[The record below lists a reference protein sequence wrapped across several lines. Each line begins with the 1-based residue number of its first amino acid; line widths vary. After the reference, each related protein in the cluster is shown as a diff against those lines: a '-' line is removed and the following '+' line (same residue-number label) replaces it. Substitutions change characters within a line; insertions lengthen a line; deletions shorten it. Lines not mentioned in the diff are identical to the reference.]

1 MSSSV
6 SILRNM
12 VSFDKAEQFDG
23 FSKVVIIVSDEIE
36 YSAGTETGRTL
47 TLNCPWGTQE
57 IANNILQSI
66 KGFQYQPMT
75 AENALVDPSVE
86 IGDGVS
92 ANGVYSGVYSLETK
106 FNSNLPTT
114 VSAPADEELYEEHTY
129 VPKSE
134 REVTRKFLDF
144 QSQFRIQD
152 GKISA
157 EVSER
162 KSDVSSLNSKLTVQA
177 NQISTEIAERKSETS
192 SLRSSIIQ
200 ESNRITA
207 EVQTRASETESL
219 RSTMD
224 IQAGQITAKVNKN
237 DGNSSTFGW
246 ALETSSWR
254 IFSGSNTVLKAD
266 KDGLEV
272 KGVIRA
278 TSGEIGGFKITSNSL
293 TYNSQTWGGTNSTG
307 IYLGPQGIQCGS
319 KENGVQITNNG
330 YLYAENGEFRGS
342 VRAGNIQYGGNAGYF
357 NGGGIS
363 SSSILGDRMVANT
376 ISTAYT
382 SSGINASLG
391 RADAAYNICT
401 GITTA
406 QKFISQELTATGK
419 ASVGTLYIGG
429 VSVTKKSAT
438 FKDGSGSYVTI
449 SYWG

>member
-6 SILRNM
+6 NILRNM

-23 FSKVVIIVSDEIE
+23 FSKVIIIVSDEVE
-36 YSAGTETGRTL
+36 YSAGTDTGRTL

-86 IGDGVS
+86 IGDGIS

-157 EVSER
+157 EVEER
-162 KSDVSSLNSKLTVQA
+162 KSDTKTIRATL
-177 NQISTEIAERKSETS
+177 
-192 SLRSSIIQ
+192 
-200 ESNRITA
+200 
-207 EVQTRASETESL
+207 EV
-219 RSTMD
+219 
-224 IQAGQITAKVNKN
+224 QAGQITAKVNKN
-237 DGNSSTFGW
+237 DGSSSTFGW
-246 ALETSSWR
+246 ALETASWR

-266 KDGLEV
+266 KNGLEV

-278 TSGEIGGFKITSNSL
+278 TSGEIGGFTITSNSL
-293 TYNSQTWGGTNSTG
+293 TYNNQTWGGTNTNG
-307 IYLGPQGIQCGS
+307 IYIGPSGIQLG
-319 KENGVQITNNG
+319 NNFKVDSAGNLTAASGTFSG
-330 YLYAENGEFRGS
+330 Y
-342 VRAGNIQYGGNAGYF
+342 VKAGNIQYGGSNGTLSGSALTGGSVYGGSGGAIARSTLSTHNLTGGINTSLGYADFANGVF
-357 NGGGIS
+357 NGWNRARQIACDQISASQILMGGRNF
-363 SSSILGDRMVANT
+363 G
-376 ISTAYT
+376 
-382 SSGINASLG
+382 AS
-391 RADAAYNICT
+391 
-401 GITTA
+401 
-406 QKFISQELTATGK
+406 
-419 ASVGTLYIGG
+419 
-429 VSVTKKSAT
+429 
-438 FKDGSGSYVTI
+438 TI
-449 SYWG
+449 SYVDAKGNTHAINVVTWSWR

>member
-6 SILRNM
+6 NILRNM

-86 IGDGVS
+86 IGDGIS

-157 EVSER
+157 EVEER
-162 KSDVSSLNSKLTVQA
+162 KSDTKTIRATL
-177 NQISTEIAERKSETS
+177 
-192 SLRSSIIQ
+192 
-200 ESNRITA
+200 
-207 EVQTRASETESL
+207 EV
-219 RSTMD
+219 
-224 IQAGQITAKVNKN
+224 QAGQITAKVNKN
-237 DGNSSTFGW
+237 DGSSSTFGW
-246 ALETSSWR
+246 ALETASWR

-266 KDGLEV
+266 KNGLEV

-293 TYNSQTWGGTNSTG
+293 TYNNQTWGGTNTNG
-307 IYLGPQGIQCGS
+307 IYIGPSGIQCGS
-319 KENGVQITNNG
+319 DSNGVKITSNG
-330 YLYAENGEFRGS
+330 NLYAENGYFRGS
-342 VRAGNIQYGGNAGYF
+342 VNAGNIQYGGSAGYMS
-357 NGGGIS
+357 GGGIS
-363 SSSILGDRMVANT
+363 SGSISGNRLASHTVG
-376 ISTAYT
+376 TAYT
-382 SSGINASLG
+382 SSGINTSLG
-391 RADAAYNICT
+391 YADFSNGVFNGWNTASNIYANS
-401 GITTA
+401 IVA
-406 QKFISQELTATGK
+406 KS
-419 ASVGTLYIGG
+419 SLYIPYGG
-429 VSVTKKSAT
+429 GTRKVSVDT
-438 FKDGSGSYVTI
+438 VTI
-449 SYWG
+449 SGHVYNVLTI

>member
-6 SILRNM
+6 NILRNM
-12 VSFDKAEQFDG
+12 VSFDKAEQFDS
-23 FSKVVIIVSDEIE
+23 FSKVVIIVSDEVE
-36 YSAGTETGRTL
+36 YSAGTDTGRTL

-157 EVSER
+157 EVEER
-162 KSDVSSLNSKLTVQA
+162 KSDTKSIRATLEVQA
-177 NQISTEIAERKSETS
+177 
-192 SLRSSIIQ
+192 
-200 ESNRITA
+200 
-207 EVQTRASETESL
+207 
-219 RSTMD
+219 D
-224 IQAGQITAKVNKN
+224 QITAKVNKN
-237 DGNSSTFGW
+237 DGSSSTFGW
-246 ALETSSWR
+246 ALETASWR

-266 KDGLEV
+266 KNGLEV

-278 TSGEIGGFKITSNSL
+278 TSGEIGGFTITSNSL
-293 TYNSQTWGGTNSTG
+293 TYNNQTWGGTNSTG
-307 IYLGPQGIQCGS
+307 IYIGPQGVQCGAAAT
-319 KENGVQITNNG
+319 GVQITNNG
-330 YLYAENGEFRGS
+330 YLYAEHGEFRGS
-342 VRAGNIQYGGNAGYF
+342 IRAGNIQYGGNAGYL

-363 SSSILGDRMVANT
+363 GGSIYGDRLVGGT
-376 ISTAYT
+376 ITTAYT
-382 SSGINASLG
+382 SSGINGSLG
-391 RADAAYNICT
+391 RADYSYNVCT
-401 GITTA
+401 GVTTA
-406 QKFISQELTATGK
+406 SSIITQTLRATSTV
-419 ASVGTLYIGG
+419 SVESLYING
-429 VSVTKKSAT
+429 VSVTKKSTT
-438 FKDGSGSYVTI
+438 FKDGSGKNVTI

>member
-1 MSSSV
+1 
-6 SILRNM
+6 M

-36 YSAGTETGRTL
+36 YSAGTDTGRTL

-57 IANNILQSI
+57 VANNILESI

-86 IGDGVS
+86 IGDGIS

-134 REVTRKFLDF
+134 REVTRKFLEF

-157 EVSER
+157 EVEER
-162 KSDVSSLNSKLTVQA
+162 KSDTKSIRATLEVQA
-177 NQISTEIAERKSETS
+177 
-192 SLRSSIIQ
+192 
-200 ESNRITA
+200 
-207 EVQTRASETESL
+207 
-219 RSTMD
+219 D
-224 IQAGQITAKVNKN
+224 QITAKVNKN
-237 DGNSSTFGW
+237 DGSSSTFGW
-246 ALETSSWR
+246 ALETASWR

-266 KDGLEV
+266 KNGLEV

-293 TYNSQTWGGTNSTG
+293 TYNNQTWGGTNTNG
-307 IYLGPQGIQCGS
+307 IYIGPNGIQLGKNFKVDAAGNLTAAS
-319 KENGVQITNNG
+319 GT
-330 YLYAENGEFRGS
+330 FTGS
-342 VRAGNIQYGGNAGYF
+342 VNAGNIRYGGNYGTF

-363 SSSILGDRMVANT
+363 GGSISGNRLMGGT
-376 ISTAYT
+376 ITTAYT
-382 SSGINASLG
+382 SGGINTSLG
-391 RADAAYNICT
+391 YADFAN
-401 GITTA
+401 GV
-406 QKFISQELTATGK
+406 F
-419 ASVGTLYIGG
+419 GG
-429 VSVTKKSAT
+429 WNTS
-438 FKDGSGSYVTI
+438 SYVSTRELRTGSI
-449 SYWG
+449 QVNGRQWRPGYITDGNGNSVQVIRVL

>member
-6 SILRNM
+6 NILRNM

-36 YSAGTETGRTL
+36 YSAGTDTGRTL

-86 IGDGVS
+86 IGDGIS

-114 VSAPADEELYEEHTY
+114 VSSPADEELYEEHTY

-157 EVSER
+157 EVEER
-162 KSDVSSLNSKLTVQA
+162 KSDTKTIRATL
-177 NQISTEIAERKSETS
+177 
-192 SLRSSIIQ
+192 
-200 ESNRITA
+200 
-207 EVQTRASETESL
+207 EV
-219 RSTMD
+219 
-224 IQAGQITAKVNKN
+224 QAGQITAKVNKN
-237 DGNSSTFGW
+237 DGSSSTFGW
-246 ALETSSWR
+246 ALETASWR

-266 KDGLEV
+266 KNGLEV

-278 TSGEIGGFKITSNSL
+278 TSGEIGGFTITSNSL
-293 TYNSQTWGGTNSTG
+293 TYNNQTWGGTNTNG
-307 IYLGPQGIQCGS
+307 IYIGPSGIQLGRNFKVDS
-319 KENGVQITNNG
+319 AGNLTAASGTFTGAVH
-330 YLYAENGEFRGS
+330 
-342 VRAGNIQYGGNAGYF
+342 AGNIQYGGGAGHLS
-357 NGGGIS
+357 GDGIS
-363 SSSILGDRMVANT
+363 SGSISGNRLVGGT
-376 ISTAYT
+376 ITTAYT
-382 SSGINASLG
+382 SGGINASLG
-391 RADAAYNICT
+391 YADFANGVFNGWNDASYV
-401 GITTA
+401 
-406 QKFISQELTATGK
+406 K
-419 ASVGTLYIGG
+419 ASVVVATGLT
-429 VSVTKKSAT
+429 VSDFTFAGYDVTWRT
-438 FKDGSGSYVTI
+438 IKDGNGLSQTI
-449 SYWG
+449 LVRS

>member
-6 SILRNM
+6 NILRNM

-75 AENALVDPSVE
+75 AEHALVDPSVE
-86 IGDGVS
+86 IGDGIS
-92 ANGVYSGVYSLETK
+92 ANGVYSGAYSLETK

-134 REVTRKFLDF
+134 REVTRKFLEF

-157 EVSER
+157 EVEER
-162 KSDVSSLNSKLTVQA
+162 KSDTKSIRATLEVQA
-177 NQISTEIAERKSETS
+177 
-192 SLRSSIIQ
+192 
-200 ESNRITA
+200 
-207 EVQTRASETESL
+207 
-219 RSTMD
+219 D
-224 IQAGQITAKVNKN
+224 QITAKVNKN
-237 DGNSSTFGW
+237 DGSSSTFGW
-246 ALETSSWR
+246 ALETASWR

-266 KDGLEV
+266 KNGLEV

-293 TYNSQTWGGTNSTG
+293 TYNNQTWGGTNSTG
-307 IYLGPQGIQCGS
+307 IYIGPNGIQLGKNFKVDS
-319 KENGVQITNNG
+319 AGNLTAASGTFSG
-330 YLYAENGEFRGS
+330 Y
-342 VRAGNIQYGGNAGYF
+342 VKAGNIQYGGS
-357 NGGGIS
+357 NGTLSGSALTGGSVYGGSGGAIARRTLSTYNLTGGINTS
-363 SSSILGDRMVANT
+363 LGYADYANGVFGGWNTASNLKTGAQGLSIGGHTVQVASTSFRDGSGNT
-376 ISTAYT
+376 ISLKY
-382 SSGINASLG
+382 
-391 RADAAYNICT
+391 
-401 GITTA
+401 
-406 QKFISQELTATGK
+406 LTW
-419 ASVGTLYIGG
+419 V
-429 VSVTKKSAT
+429 
-438 FKDGSGSYVTI
+438 
-449 SYWG
+449 